1 MRATLPLYTSAARA
15 QNRVEVGS
23 ELMTSRRRVG
33 GTRARCVWRGG
44 ISPFV
49 LVRRGQSGA
58 IRAFQTARI
67 ISLGTGVISDK
78 HKTVSG
84 FYLVGRRL

>member
-1 MRATLPLYTSAARA
+1 MHVESGVAVLHSAF
-15 QNRVEVGS
+15 
-23 ELMTSRRRVG
+23 L
-33 GTRARCVWRGG
+33 
-44 ISPFV
+44 

-58 IRAFQTARI
+58 IRPFQTAQI
-67 ISLGTGVISDK
+67 ISIGTGVISDK

>member
-1 MRATLPLYTSAARA
+1 MHVAVLHSA
-15 QNRVEVGS
+15 
-23 ELMTSRRRVG
+23 
-33 GTRARCVWRGG
+33 
-44 ISPFV
+44 FV
-49 LVRRGQSGA
+49 LVRRGQSDA
-58 IRAFQTARI
+58 IRAFQTAQI